1 MFVSDQEDK
10 YSDDFVD
17 DEGINIDPNVA
28 LRSNVETVF
37 MLGMSKFCALFLKA
51 FNFSDF
57 IIC

>member
-17 DEGINIDPNVA
+17 DEGINKDPNVA

-37 MLGMSKFCALFLKA
+37 MLGMSI
-51 FNFSDF
+51 FSF
-57 IIC
+57 VSQSF

>member
-17 DEGINIDPNVA
+17 DEGINNDPNVA

-37 MLGMSKFCALFLKA
+37 MLGMSKF
-51 FNFSDF
+51 
-57 IIC
+57 

>member
-17 DEGINIDPNVA
+17 DEGINIDPSIA
-28 LRSNVETVF
+28 LRSNVESVF
-37 MLGMSKFCALFLKA
+37 MLGMSKFSALFLKA